1 MAHPQ
6 PTRLDDLLTK
16 RPLSRRALTG
26 GAAAGLALPAF
37 LRSSGGAAAAT
48 ELDFVI
54 WSYGVEIV
62 QDNIT
67 LFQERSP
74 ETTVTLSDFAWNVY
88 RETMVNR
95 FQAQTPTDVAY
106 NGGDWLEEFATA
118 GWVVPL
124 EDHFDWVAGYQDKVL
139 GFAWQDMTFDGK
151 VYGLPYYADT
161 ITFMY
166 DEQALADAGIEAPPT
181 TWEEVLEQSL
191 LLKEGGMEYPFIY
204 ELDQTLPT
212 ITEVYTSMVFGRG
225 GELIDEAKVPLWDQ
239 PEQPANLQFKWL
251 VDARNE
257 HQILTFVPHETDVVR
272 AMNTGQHAFTVMYNY
287 NLAALNNAATS
298 PMAGRF
304 KLALMPGETHE
315 CYGFAKFYN
324 MTTMAA
330 DRGPE
335 AIAAAG
341 DFIQYFGGEID
352 GEAPIAKRWA
362 VENGLG
368 FGLTSLLDDPE
379 VEEAYSQW
387 VDLALWREQLDLAR
401 ARRQSVWYGIWGEFF
416 RRQYAQAMAGEISA
430 DEALAASAEEWNEL
444 KERIEG

>member
-1 MAHPQ
+1 MAPQ
-6 PTRLDDLLTK
+6 PETRSLT
-16 RPLSRRALTG
+16 RPTTPRLSRRALAG
-26 GAAAGLALPAF
+26 GAAALALPAF
-37 LRSSGGAAAAT
+37 LRPARVAAAT
-48 ELDFVI
+48 NLDFVV
-54 WSYGVEIV
+54 WSYAVEII
-62 QDNIT
+62 QENIAA
-67 LFQERSP
+67 FQELNP
-74 ETTVTLSDFAWNVY
+74 EITVNLSDFAWNVY

-95 FQAQTPTDVAY
+95 FRSNTPTDVAY
-106 NGGDWLEEFATA
+106 NGGDWLEEFAKS

-124 EDHFDWVAGYQDKVL
+124 EDQFDWVAGYEDKIL
-139 GFAWQDMTFDGK
+139 PFAWQDMTYDGK

-166 DEQALADAGIEAPPT
+166 NEQALADAGIDAPPT
-181 TWEEVLEQSL
+181 TWDEVLEQSL
-191 LLKEGGMEYPFIY
+191 ALKDGGMEYPFIY

-225 GELIDEAKVPLWDQ
+225 GELIDENKDPLFDKADQ
-239 PEQPANLQFKWL
+239 PAYEMFTWL

-257 HQILTFVPHETDVVR
+257 HRILTFVPHETDVVK

-298 PMAGRF
+298 PLAGQF

-330 DRGPE
+330 NRGQE
-335 AIAAAG
+335 AIDAAG
-341 DFIQYFGGEID
+341 AFIQYFGGEVD
-352 GEAPIAKRWA
+352 GQYPIAKRWA

-368 FGLTSLLDDPE
+368 FGQKALLDDPE
-379 VEEAYSQW
+379 VIEAYSQW
-387 VDLALWREQLDLAR
+387 VDVPLWREQLDLAR

-430 DEALAASAEEWNEL
+430 DDALAAAAEEWNSL
-444 KERIEG
+444 KARIEG

>member
-1 MAHPQ
+1 MAHPR
-6 PTRLDDLLTK
+6 PIRLDDLLTK

-37 LRSSGGAAAAT
+37 LRGGGGAAAAT

-181 TWEEVLEQSL
+181 TWEEYDEVQTFFTERGNGDYY
-191 LLKEGGMEYPFIY
+191 GGASQRAPS
-204 ELDQTLPT
+204 Q
-212 ITEVYTSMVFGRG
+212 VYHWWMVEFRTRG
-225 GELIDEAKVPLWDQ
+225 G
-239 PEQPANLQFKWL
+239 
-251 VDARNE
+251 
-257 HQILTFVPHETDVVR
+257 
-272 AMNTGQHAFTVMYNY
+272 
-287 NLAALNNAATS
+287 
-298 PMAGRF
+298 RF
-304 KLALMPGETHE
+304 
-315 CYGFAKFYN
+315 F
-324 MTTMAA
+324 
-330 DRGPE
+330 
-335 AIAAAG
+335 
-341 DFIQYFGGEID
+341 
-352 GEAPIAKRWA
+352 
-362 VENGLG
+362 
-368 FGLTSLLDDPE
+368 DPE
-379 VEEAYSQW
+379 TMDATLDSEAGVETMQRM
-387 VDLALWREQLDLAR
+387 LA
-401 ARRQSVWYGIWGEFF
+401 SN
-416 RRQYAQAMAGEISA
+416 
-430 DEALAASAEEWNEL
+430 ASMPP
-444 KERIEG
+444 GV